1 MQIFAT
7 LIEWRETSGACDSQ
21 VASVIFVR
29 EIPGSPDRVVT
40 GGYQMQII
48 GEMEIDWKE
57 LTGRESR

>member
-40 GGYQMQII
+40 GVYQII

-57 LTGRESR
+57 LTDRESR